1 MVITLGEASRQTGKS
16 KAAIIKAI
24 KTSRLSASKGETG
37 DWQID
42 PAELFRVY
50 QPASKLEN
58 GLTGEVNPAVAVELG
73 VLRERCSQF
82 EHQLSE
88 LRRDRDDARS
98 ERDRLLKVLE
108 EQAGSVRLLTD
119 QSRKPAAEQDRPAP
133 RGLRGFLH
141 RLTG

>member
-50 QPASKLEN
+50 QPASKPES
-58 GLTGEVNPAVAVELG
+58 GLTGEVKRTGHHSPARGGAEL
-73 VLRERCSQF
+73 CAS
-82 EHQLSE
+82 SS
-88 LRRDRDDARS
+88 ANWS
-98 ERDRLLKVLE
+98 W
-108 EQAGSVRLLTD
+108 
-119 QSRKPAAEQDRPAP
+119 
-133 RGLRGFLH
+133 
-141 RLTG
+141 